1 MHFQDRSTPLKTLK
15 SSRQKIKRIAVVP
28 ALAAV
33 AVCVGALAQS
43 PSFSGFTPGNLVVS
57 RSVYTGTATTVTVG
71 QPLPPNC
78 PATASCG
85 TGTATDTGA
94 FPAVGSTNNVWNND
108 TVDGSFGV
116 TSPLFLDQITP
127 TGTPV
132 STLAVPTTL
141 VTTSFSSKSEV
152 ALNLSLDGKYLTFM
166 AYQAPPNAL
175 DVSNSNTP
183 GAVDPT
189 NPVGANVYRAVVQVD
204 GTGAFQATS
213 TNSYS
218 GNNGRAAIL
227 ANGLY
232 YMAGNSNN
240 GSGTPANIISTAG
253 MQMAAPGQ
261 ASSTPAMQ
269 IGNFSITQYNDPA
282 TGKPY
287 AADKAGKDDNF
298 RGLTIFNNTLY
309 ATKGS
314 GSNGI
319 NTVYQ
324 VGNAG
329 SLPTAANAAA
339 TPITILPGLPTVLAK
354 NAAAANPFGIWFA
367 NATTLY
373 VADEGDGTTADAATS
388 TNAGL
393 QKWLLVNGTWQLAYV
408 LQNGLNLG
416 QQYSVANYPTALN
429 PATDGIRN
437 ITGRVNGDGTVTVW
451 GVTSTISANG
461 DQGADPNRLVA
472 ITDVLANT
480 TAAGAG
486 NEVFTTIRS
495 AGYGEVLRGVAFT
508 PGTLAPL
515 YISSASPLPQG
526 TAGVA
531 YSRTLTAGGGTP
543 PYTWSMASG
552 TLPAGLALSAAGVIS
567 GTPSLAG
574 TSGFSI
580 TVTDSETTPATATQS
595 FSLTVAPSACSLSAG
610 GQAFNAAGGA
620 GTVNVTGGSGCG
632 AWTVSGAPS
641 WVTVSG
647 AGTGTGNGTVSY
659 QVAANTGAARPATLN
674 IAFNSYTVEQ
684 AAAAGVTTFTS
695 AGTIAEVESVGGWQT
710 TITLVNTSGAPAQ
723 ARLSFFDNNGNPL
736 TLPLTFP
743 QLTSSSGPTLASSI
757 DRTVNALSELVIES
771 SGPASQ
777 TTQAGWAQLL
787 TAGAVSG
794 SAILSQTSGSTVM
807 EAQAPIDFRS
817 DNTYFLPF
825 DNTGGAATQVILV
838 NASAAAGSIGIVLR
852 DDGGN
857 QLQTGGLF
865 GGSLPLLPSMG
876 HATFDL
882 ATNYPATKNRRGTL
896 EFDGPAALGVLGLR
910 STAAGGFS
918 VIAAIGK

>member
-1 MHFQDRSTPLKTLK
+1 MR
-15 SSRQKIKRIAVVP
+15 R
-28 ALAAV
+28 
-33 AVCVGALAQS
+33 GAGPI

-57 RSVYTGTATTVTVG
+57 RSVYTGTAATVTVG

-85 TGTATDTGA
+85 TGTATDKGA

-108 TVDGSFGV
+108 KVDGSFGV
-116 TSPLFLDQITP
+116 TSPLFLDQITT
-127 TGTPV
+127 TGTLV

-152 ALNLSLDGKYLTFM
+152 ALNLSLDAKYLTFM
-166 AYQAPPNAL
+166 AYQAPPNAV

-232 YMAGNSNN
+232 YMSGNSNN
-240 GSGTPANIISTAG
+240 GSGTPANITSTAG
-253 MQMAAPGQ
+253 MQLAVPGQ
-261 ASSTPAMQ
+261 APSTAAIE
-269 IGNFSITQYNDPA
+269 IGNFSVTQYNDPA

-287 AADKAGKDDNF
+287 AADKAGKDNNF

-329 SLPTAANAAA
+329 SLPTAANAASA
-339 TPITILPGLPTVLAK
+339 PITILPGLPTVLAK
-354 NAAAANPFGIWFA
+354 NAAASNPFGIWFA

-373 VADEGDGTTADAATS
+373 VADEGDGTAADAATS

-393 QKWLLVNGTWQLAYV
+393 EKWILVNGTWQLAYV

-429 PATDGIRN
+429 PATDGLRN

-461 DQGADPNRLVA
+461 DQGADPNKLVA

-495 AGYGEVLRGVAFT
+495 AGYGEVLRGVSFT
-508 PGTLAPL
+508 PGTVAPL
-515 YISSASPLPQG
+515 YISTTSPLAQG
-526 TAGVA
+526 TAGVGPGA
-531 YSRTLTAGGGTP
+531 DCRSREWKRDSQSNQRKHRHGSASADRFSERQHLLSAVRQYGRSGYPSDPGQRQHGGGKHRDRAARRRREPVANGRAVWRQLTASSVHGTRHVRP
-543 PYTWSMASG
+543 RNQ
-552 TLPAGLALSAAGVIS
+552 LPSDQEPARDAGVRW
-567 GTPSLAG
+567 PRRAW
-574 TSGFSI
+574 
-580 TVTDSETTPATATQS
+580 
-595 FSLTVAPSACSLSAG
+595 
-610 GQAFNAAGGA
+610 GA
-620 GTVNVTGGSGCG
+620 GPAIDGGWRIQCDHRDREVGPGSG
-632 AWTVSGAPS
+632 
-641 WVTVSG
+641 
-647 AGTGTGNGTVSY
+647 
-659 QVAANTGAARPATLN
+659 
-674 IAFNSYTVEQ
+674 I
-684 AAAAGVTTFTS
+684 
-695 AGTIAEVESVGGWQT
+695 
-710 TITLVNTSGAPAQ
+710 
-723 ARLSFFDNNGNPL
+723 
-736 TLPLTFP
+736 
-743 QLTSSSGPTLASSI
+743 
-757 DRTVNALSELVIES
+757 
-771 SGPASQ
+771 
-777 TTQAGWAQLL
+777 
-787 TAGAVSG
+787 
-794 SAILSQTSGSTVM
+794 
-807 EAQAPIDFRS
+807 
-817 DNTYFLPF
+817 
-825 DNTGGAATQVILV
+825 
-838 NASAAAGSIGIVLR
+838 
-852 DDGGN
+852 
-857 QLQTGGLF
+857 
-865 GGSLPLLPSMG
+865 
-876 HATFDL
+876 
-882 ATNYPATKNRRGTL
+882 
-896 EFDGPAALGVLGLR
+896 
-910 STAAGGFS
+910 
-918 VIAAIGK
+918 